1 MKISSV
7 NNTIAF
13 GNSRALKFPT
23 YDNYV
28 SPGSPR
34 TPLFEA
40 AGEPLAP
47 RQQQSKDDLLNDGT
61 ELLNAIYA
69 YYGNGINAKQQLLTD
84 CVKLLNTLH
93 VCESYNKND
102 EKLQNPEEVDCCNAA
117 NSENSGNRTAQPLYN
132 TYAGLVFKNE
142 NESDKESVPVVDYS
156 DSQYIIRET
165 IKKRKGQYK

>member
-1 MKISSV
+1 MK
-7 NNTIAF
+7 TIFDHRDKTHARNVVCD
-13 GNSRALKFPT
+13 GAIAQRIRYPDTSIKEERP
-23 YDNYV
+23 
-28 SPGSPR
+28 
-34 TPLFEA
+34 EA
-40 AGEPLAP
+40 EAKTEE
-47 RQQQSKDDLLNDGT
+47 QQREDELLNDGRK
-61 ELLNAIYA
+61 LLAGLHA
-69 YYGNGINAKQQLLTD
+69 YYGNDVNANEQLLTD

-93 VCESYNKND
+93 ACESYNKND